1 MLAGQVFEHQPIMA
15 ESHQDT
21 MFSGYT
27 NANPTWQNAFYSSL
41 VSNGVKYYISGH
53 DHMHQR
59 SIIQS
64 PDGSSNVEELI
75 CQSCSSKF
83 YTPAALNSSNWFG
96 QKGRETSISQE
107 LYAVGFYVFT
117 VDGLTVT
124 VDYYSDNHGNWYS
137 SGSYPGGGTGTYITP
152 TFTFAKKETWGYTLS
167 TSGVSTFNLTQGS
180 GCTLNFGSTTAYV
193 NKTSTTAKDYTG
205 RSLTKDVAAW
215 WAAKPTASLPG
226 NNGASYTAISDVL
239 TLLGA
244 SAAAIKETE
253 DTNPYNPNDP
263 VAIQISYDQS
273 QLTRADINNA
283 RMISIMSMDGDGK
296 WVPAVSLNYG
306 GHPRYVHGPWN
317 KAYPV
322 GTYGVDT
329 TNHIAWAVVNHDSDF
344 VVVRNF

>member
-1 MLAGQVFEHQPIMA
+1 VQQQILHACCFEFFELVRPEGARNFHLSGTVRGRFLRLHCRRPNGDCRLLFRQPWQLVFERKL
-15 ESHQDT
+15 
-21 MFSGYT
+21 SGRRHRDIH
-27 NANPTWQNAFYSSL
+27 N
-41 VSNGVKYYISGH
+41 
-53 DHMHQR
+53 
-59 SIIQS
+59 
-64 PDGSSNVEELI
+64 
-75 CQSCSSKF
+75 
-83 YTPAALNSSNWFG
+83 
-96 QKGRETSISQE
+96 
-107 LYAVGFYVFT
+107 
-117 VDGLTVT
+117 
-124 VDYYSDNHGNWYS
+124 
-137 SGSYPGGGTGTYITP
+137 P